1 MATPTNLA
9 EIEDAEEDETNSKTA
24 TDALP
29 EVGTIC
35 RVCRE
40 VGKFEVSRM
49 VSWSFLNF
57 NYHNIVRFYFDCI

>member
-9 EIEDAEEDETNSKTA
+9 EIEDAEDDETNSKTV

-49 VSWSFLNF
+49 VSWSF
-57 NYHNIVRFYFDCI
+57 

>member
-1 MATPTNLA
+1 MSVCGKFLKMATPTNLA

-35 RVCRE
+35 RVCRK
-40 VGKFEVSRM
+40 VGKFEVSKM
-49 VSWSFLNF
+49 VS
-57 NYHNIVRFYFDCI
+57 